1 MISCVGKINKTNSK
15 VSVKLCTIPKL
26 LFLNPIA
33 YRPAFFQ
40 GLDFEDF
47 LPFLWVFSYIT
58 HDAHPYKS
66 LLYVRLVAHCGQ
78 VDLESKA
85 FAKIIF
91 VSKDGQDVL
100 ELPKLSIT
108 RSDEPTLSLE
118 IFDFPPVILP
128 EGEWFTTH
136 PDYPGMLVLDRHKVL
151 SLKKG
156 SNDEDLLF
164 YFCIVFYGFEKV
176 LAERAENE

>member
-1 MISCVGKINKTNSK
+1 M
-15 VSVKLCTIPKL
+15 
-26 LFLNPIA
+26 
-33 YRPAFFQ
+33 
-40 GLDFEDF
+40 
-47 LPFLWVFSYIT
+47 
-58 HDAHPYKS
+58 
-66 LLYVRLVAHCGQ
+66 
-78 VDLESKA
+78 DLESKA

-100 ELPKLSIT
+100 ELPKLTIT

-136 PDYPGMLVLDRHKVL
+136 PDYPDMLVLDRHRVL

-164 YFCIVFYGFEKV
+164 YFCIVFYGFDKV